1 MSLSPEEIEG
11 GEDETSED
19 KDKGSRDEVTICIVC
34 STVTY

>member
-1 MSLSPEEIEG
+1 MGLSPEEIED

-19 KDKGSRDEVTICIVC
+19 KDNGSRDEVTMCTVC